1 MSLRD
6 KLKSVWDSVRGNLDT
21 FRWKVLY
28 SYPIGK
34 FPWSTIRRIGQSRLL
49 ALTIVVPFLGS
60 LLLFNQSVVDIL
72 TLSPDV
78 VRRWLHLPAD
88 DLKTAAHALT
98 LSRLYFVYFGLTFLG
113 IGSALFVLA
122 CPVDIKNYASV
133 IDYQRA
139 EGALVSRPKVSLMLP
154 FVTVEFGRWYG
165 TEYFDG
171 LSDRFWRRIATPSD
185 FLTLYSAVI
194 EDMYL
199 QMPRVLDPPPV
210 DPEEGPESL
219 EDHPYLDD
227 FARPE
232 PEKIANT
239 LLSGRRMDRGF
250 VHELE
255 DVGFSDR
262 FKHDLMALN
271 YMANDHTKPFFRT
284 IIVAVYGLGF
294 FLLLIPT
301 IATFFRVLDS
311 IARS

>member
-6 KLKSVWDSVRGNLDT
+6 KLKSVWDSVRDNLDT
-21 FRWKVLY
+21 FRWTVLS

-34 FPWSTIRRIGQSRLL
+34 FPWSAIRRIGQSRLL

-60 LLLFNQSVVDIL
+60 LLLFNQSVVDLL

-78 VRRWLHLPAD
+78 VRRWLHLPTD
-88 DLKTAAHALT
+88 DPKTAAHTLT

-113 IGSALFVLA
+113 IGSALFVLF
-122 CPVDIKNYASV
+122 CPIDIKNYASI

-139 EGALVSRPKVSLMLP
+139 EGALVSRPKMTLILP
-154 FVTVEFGRWYG
+154 FVTVEYARWNG
-165 TEYFDG
+165 AQFFDG

-199 QMPRVLDPPPV
+199 QMPRVLDPPEV
-210 DPEEGPESL
+210 DPEEEPESL
-219 EDHPYLDD
+219 EDHPFLDHHG
-227 FARPE
+227 RPDA
-232 PEKIANT
+232 EKIASI

-294 FLLLIPT
+294 SLLLIPT
-301 IATFFRVLDS
+301 IETFFRVLDS
-311 IARS
+311 LARA